1 MAIHAENGNHVVP
14 DLSERA
20 GTARGK
26 HDRTALDDGV
36 IIGSARA
43 TSVSRIWLVLLC
55 AGGIALISSPSFG
68 AAKATQKN
76 AKSWHQIGIA
86 SWYGPGHHG
95 KRTAS
100 GARFDMNAMT
110 AAHPSL
116 PLGTMLR
123 VENLANGRSIVV
135 RVNDRGPFTRNR
147 IIDLSQ
153 AAAREIDLED
163 RGIGRVALSLVG
175 RPRVAASSHPN

>member
-1 MAIHAENGNHVVP
+1 MAIHAENGNRSFP
-14 DLSERA
+14 DHLERA
-20 GTARGK
+20 GPAAGERGRTVL
-26 HDRTALDDGV
+26 DRNAA
-36 IIGSARA
+36 IGRARA
-43 TSVSRIWLVLLC
+43 ASFTRIWLVLLC
-55 AGGIALISSPSFG
+55 AAGLALASSPSVAG
-68 AAKATQKN
+68 TKETHKSAKTWRQV
-76 AKSWHQIGIA
+76 GLA
-86 SWYGPGHHG
+86 SWYGREHHG

-110 AAHPSL
+110 AAHRSL

-135 RVNDRGPFTRNR
+135 RVNDRGPFTRDR

-153 AAAREIDLED
+153 AAARKIDLED

-175 RPRVAASSHPN
+175 TR